1 MKSPEHLADML
12 VPSKK
17 GSRIKPDPVEKSEGG
32 GEIEAVEKLVA
43 LTIVVVI
50 VAFAAVYALAAL
62 KGRSKPK

>member
-1 MKSPEHLADML
+1 LSECDYSAE
-12 VPSKK
+12 
-17 GSRIKPDPVEKSEGG
+17 VEMRRAEREGKIG
-32 GEIEAVEKLVA
+32 TMEQLVA